1 MKDAGDS
8 DIFSLGKML
17 VTRRETKKYKKIGH
31 WGFFF
36 SYLNFNS
43 ALKPFLDLVWATI
56 NLECVEVT
64 SDFSGVLCPERQGL
78 GVSHLI
84 DITSHYMAGYLLL
97 VLFFN

>member
-1 MKDAGDS
+1 MKRNKE
-8 DIFSLGKML
+8 IQKNRTLGL
-17 VTRRETKKYKKIGH
+17 L
-31 WGFFF
+31 F

-78 GVSHLI
+78 SVSHLI
-84 DITSHYMAGYLLL
+84 DINSHYMAGYLLL
-97 VLFFN
+97 DLFFN

>member
-1 MKDAGDS
+1 MKRNKE
-8 DIFSLGKML
+8 IQKNRTLGL
-17 VTRRETKKYKKIGH
+17 L
-31 WGFFF
+31 F

-78 GVSHLI
+78 GVSHLT

-97 VLFFN
+97 DLFFN